1 MKILITGG
9 SGFVGSYIATEL
21 ANFNHEV
28 FAPNHIDMNCSDSAS
43 VKNYIANIN
52 PEAIIHTAAMILP
65 TDEMGGNHEKILK
78 ENEELNSN
86 VLDQAA
92 MLNIKNIFCFG
103 SHTMYS
109 PSIEKN
115 ESNLFL
121 GTTPSFIKG
130 YADSKRLLLQ
140 SCNEYST
147 NGLNYKMLV
156 LPSIYGPFNL
166 NFPPKQMLNSIILRA
181 IKLKEMNEPILD
193 VRGDLTALR
202 EYIFLPDVANWVS
215 QNINGMNELPNVMN
229 LGTNSILPIL
239 EYYQICSS
247 LLNLNLNLDE
257 EITAVNKLQDNAAPL
272 DCSLASNFG
281 WDIVT
286 PIEEG
291 IMQTFKYIEGN
302 YGI

>member
-9 SGFVGSYIATEL
+9 SGFVGSFIATEL

-28 FAPNHIDMNCSDSAS
+28 FAPNHIDMNCSDSTS
-43 VKNYIANIN
+43 VMKYISNIN

-78 ENEELNSN
+78 ENEKLNSN

-92 MLNIKNIFCFG
+92 MLNVKNIFCFG

-109 PSIEKN
+109 SSVRKN
-115 ESNLFL
+115 ESNLFI
-121 GTTPSFIKG
+121 GSTPSFIKG
-130 YADSKRLLLQ
+130 YADSKRLLLK
-140 SCNEYST
+140 SCNEYSA

-166 NFPPKQMLNSIILRA
+166 NVPPKQMLNSIILRA
-181 IKLKEMNEPILD
+181 IKLKKMNEPILD
-193 VRGDLTALR
+193 VMGDLTALR

-215 QNINGMNELPNVMN
+215 QNIDGMKDLPNVMN
-229 LGTNSILPIL
+229 LGTNSILPII
-239 EYYQICSS
+239 EYYKICSS
-247 LLNLNLNLDE
+247 LLNLNLNIDE
-257 EITAVNKLQDNAAPL
+257 EMMEVNELQDNAEPL

-281 WDIVT
+281 WGVVT
-286 PIEEG
+286 HIEEG
-291 IMQTFKYIEGN
+291 IMQTIKYIEGN
-302 YGI
+302 HGI